1 VTGVLLLITGA
12 SGVGKSTV
20 RALVAPRLPLGVDA
34 VELSDLAPRGVAPTQ
49 RWRQQ
54 GAEAAV
60 RRAVELQA
68 SGRHLLLA
76 GDPVPAIEIVAAPSS
91 SRLDG
96 LAVCLLDAIASAQAE
111 RLAGRGD
118 DPALL
123 VHHQAF
129 AEWMRRQADDPL
141 HMAHVVSDQSWGE
154 MRWERLEA
162 VTDRWQM
169 HTIDTSAPS
178 REAVAAE
185 VLTWCR
191 HALAGEAP
199 VMRVD

>member
-1 VTGVLLLITGA
+1 
-12 SGVGKSTV
+12 
-20 RALVAPRLPLGVDA
+20 
-34 VELSDLAPRGVAPTQ
+34 
-49 RWRQQ
+49 
-54 GAEAAV
+54 
-60 RRAVELQA
+60 
-68 SGRHLLLA
+68 
-76 GDPVPAIEIVAAPSS
+76 
-91 SRLDG
+91 
-96 LAVCLLDAIASAQAE
+96 
-111 RLAGRGD
+111 
-118 DPALL
+118 

-169 HTIDTSAPS
+169 HTIDTSALS